1 MCGSVQLCAGV
12 RCDVEGAIH
21 AASNLFNT
29 DDYGVLMMDAHNA
42 FNSINR
48 ISLSWNIHVHPLA

>member
-42 FNSINR
+42 LTR
-48 ISLSWNIHVHPLA
+48 